1 MFFKRTIQG
10 GVELNKKWIA
20 VSNLLLVTVIWGLT
34 FPIQKLILPE
44 ISPFVYNAIRFWI
57 ASFLSLIFF
66 GKGNKYGFI
75 LGIILGFAYATQTWG
90 LSITSSSKSGFITAF
105 YIVLIPIFS
114 YFIEKEKPNIF
125 QISGFFI
132 AMLGEYFLSGGIHNF
147 NFGDFLTFICA
158 ILYALH
164 VVLVTH
170 YSKKTEEKHL
180 LTSQFL
186 TVAIINSLLGITSSW
201 NVSINVLCVAIFT
214 AVFATIYALIAQTK
228 YQKIV
233 GSNTSAL
240 IFVGEPLFA
249 TIFSILILSEVLT
262 KFQIIG
268 VILTTFALILAVFQ
282 TKKR

>member
-1 MFFKRTIQG
+1 MD
-10 GVELNKKWIA
+10 KKWLAIL
-20 VSNLLLVTVIWGLT
+20 NLLLVTIIWGLT

-44 ISPFVYNAIRFWI
+44 ISPFVYNALRFWI
-57 ASFLSLIFF
+57 ATFFSFFFF
-66 GKGNKYGFI
+66 GKGNKYGFF

-90 LSITSSSKSGFITAF
+90 LSITTSSKSGFITAF

-114 YFIEKEKPNIF
+114 YFIEKEKPSVF

-132 AMLGEYFLSGGIHNF
+132 AMIGEYFLSGGINNF
-147 NFGDFLTFICA
+147 NFGDFLTIICA

-164 VVLVTH
+164 VVLITH
-170 YSKKTEEKHL
+170 YSKITEEKHL

-186 TVAIINSLLGITSSW
+186 TVAIINSLLGINSSW
-201 NVSINVLCVAIFT
+201 KITFNAVSVATFT
-214 AVFATIYALIAQTK
+214 AVFATIYALIAQIK

-249 TIFSILILSEVLT
+249 TIFSILILSEHLT
-262 KFQIIG
+262 KFQFIG

-282 TKKR
+282 SKKR